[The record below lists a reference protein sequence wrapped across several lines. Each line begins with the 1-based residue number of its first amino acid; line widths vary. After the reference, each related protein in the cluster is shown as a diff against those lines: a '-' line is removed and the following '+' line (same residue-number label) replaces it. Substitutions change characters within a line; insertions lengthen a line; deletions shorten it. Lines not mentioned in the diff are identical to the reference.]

1 MLINVLIIF
10 FLFLILNSF
19 NTIIENIQNEGGGT
33 ETLDTDEELTKEE
46 NMIATGYTFK
56 NRIKEMMNKLCGS
69 DNCNEKKEGST
80 LLEIADNKNTLE
92 DMKADLQQRLI

>member
-1 MLINVLIIF
+1 MENE
-10 FLFLILNSF
+10 
-19 NTIIENIQNEGGGT
+19 ENILISSTSKEGVLRLIMNDQNS
-33 ETLDTDEELTKEE
+33 
-46 NMIATGYTFK
+46 K
-56 NRIKEMMNKLCGS
+56 NSLSEEMMNKLCGS